1 VNERLNFILALVLML
16 GGLLLVNSQYQ
27 TRQLRIELEYAV
39 RQVRQLNIEWIQLQ
53 LNQSI
58 LRRKSRVEENAENDL
73 NMTLPIIT
81 RTQYL
86 IVGRR

>member
-1 VNERLNFILALVLML
+1 MNERLNFILALVLML